1 MSCPYYKYDHGYACA
16 KCGKNV
22 NEDIY
27 WKYCR
32 NYDYGDCPW
41 YKSKD

>member
-1 MSCPYYKYDHGYACA
+1 MSCPYYKYDHGYACT
-16 KCGKNV
+16 KSEKNV

-32 NYDYGDCPW
+32 GYDYRECPW
-41 YKSKD
+41 YKAKT